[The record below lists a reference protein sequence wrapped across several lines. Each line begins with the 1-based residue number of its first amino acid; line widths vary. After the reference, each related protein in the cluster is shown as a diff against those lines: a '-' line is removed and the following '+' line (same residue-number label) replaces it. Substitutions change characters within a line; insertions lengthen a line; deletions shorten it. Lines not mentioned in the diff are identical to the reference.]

1 MHRFLHQIIGE
12 IWNTAD
18 VPSSWKDALLI
29 TLYKNK
35 GHRAI
40 CGNSR
45 GIALLGTAGK
55 VLAKILLRRL
65 VTSISEAIMPETQCG
80 FKAGRSTIDM
90 IFSARQ

>member
-1 MHRFLHQIIGE
+1 MHSLLHQIIGE

-18 VPSSWKDALLI
+18 VLSSLKDALLI

-35 GHRAI
+35 GDRAI

-55 VLAKILLRRL
+55 VHAKILLKRL
-65 VTSISEAIMPETQCG
+65 VASVSEAIMPETHAVSELVDQ
-80 FKAGRSTIDM
+80 RWT
-90 IFSARQ
+90 